1 MNIRKQFMDDLM
13 LNRDH
18 EILET
23 VINSIYKELSEE
35 GFDKDDISKFVLVK
49 VREYL
54 ALVKQDVIFR
64 YKENK
69 LNI

>member
-54 ALVKQDVIFR
+54 NSIK
-64 YKENK
+64 
-69 LNI
+69 

>member
-1 MNIRKQFMDDLM
+1 MLYLGIKKKKDMNIRKQFMDDLM

-54 ALVKQDVIFR
+54 ASVK
-64 YKENK
+64 
-69 LNI
+69 

>member
-1 MNIRKQFMDDLM
+1 MNISKKLMEGLILTQDD
-13 LNRDH
+13 
-18 EILET
+18 ETLET

-54 ALVKQDVIFR
+54 ASAK
-64 YKENK
+64 
-69 LNI
+69 

>member
-54 ALVKQDVIFR
+54 ASVKQDVIFR

>member
-35 GFDKDDISKFVLVK
+35 GFDKDDISKFILVK

-54 ALVKQDVIFR
+54 ASVK
-64 YKENK
+64 
-69 LNI
+69 